1 MALQA
6 GRVGVNKN
14 QVDWQGNIIGG
25 DGSSVQPQID
35 QIKSQIGSFEFSVVD
50 GKAGYKTSSTGE
62 FAPFSSGADIE
73 NLNFISVSAPTNHTN
88 LAVNI
93 GDKILFIL
101 GASQYVT
108 FDTSSLYK
116 TNLNLTLIHSVKNGA
131 GSCGVLIGEA
141 TADNV
146 EFHTP
151 TDYGLMY
158 ALL

>member
-1 MALQA
+1 MALQS

-25 DGSSVQPQID
+25 GSSVQPQID
-35 QIKSQIGSFEFSVVD
+35 QIKSQIGTFEFSVVD

-73 NLNFISVSAPTNHTN
+73 NLEFISVSAPTNDTN
-88 LAVNI
+88 LTMNI
-93 GDKILFIL
+93 GDKILFVL

-108 FDTSSLYK
+108 FDTSSIYR
-116 TNLNLTLIHSVKNGA
+116 TNLNLTLIHSTKNNA
-131 GSCGVLIGEA
+131 GSCGVYIGEA
-141 TADNV
+141 TDTNV
-146 EFHTP
+146 TFHLP
-151 TDYGLMY
+151 GEHGFMY

>member
-101 GASQYVT
+101 GGTQYNDFSNYPIYNNNIDIT
-108 FDTSSLYK
+108 LLHSS
-116 TNLNLTLIHSVKNGA
+116 KNNA
-131 GSCGVLIGEA
+131 GSCGLFIGTA
-141 TADNV
+141 TNTNI
-146 EFHTP
+146 EFWFA
-151 TDYGLMY
+151 GEIGVMY
-158 ALL
+158 SLL